1 MELTALESRLACL
14 TNCNA
19 LLDEP
24 IVHAYRYT
32 LYALVRE
39 NPLAAAQGYAKLYH
53 DLKAGGYAG
62 FGDFLWD
69 WLRYTDTPYGLMA
82 ERGEE
87 DASLRAAMVA
97 DVELL
102 RAAATTDPAPLLPA
116 DLPLPKLAWSAPW
129 DLNSLT
135 DFYRQKGCGLFARY
149 RAFRWRGGRLIGIE
163 APDSPQPW
171 ELWGYQEQRRQVRD
185 NALALLEGRQVN
197 HVLLYGDSGTGK
209 SATVK
214 SLLSQEGLEKLRI
227 VELDKGHLED
237 IPDLVRLLEGRAQS
251 FILFIDDLAFDAD
264 DKSYSQLK
272 TILEG
277 SLEKQPGNV
286 VVYATSNRR
295 NLVKQ
300 NFSDRDGDDMDRNE
314 TIAEKTSLAERFGAR
329 IAYFSLT
336 PREFWQMV
344 EDLAPVYGLK
354 LDRDTLLHRCEQWEL
369 RHPGRTPRIAKQF
382 IAHELEGQGQA

>member
-1 MELTALESRLACL
+1 MELTALQARLTCL
-14 TNCNA
+14 TNCNPVLREEIIHSYRHTLRA
-19 LLDEP
+19 L
-24 IVHAYRYT
+24 
-32 LYALVRE
+32 
-39 NPLAAAQGYAKLYH
+39 AQGNDLDAASWYAQLYYR
-53 DLKAGGYAG
+53 LKARGFCGLGG
-62 FGDFLWD
+62 FLWD
-69 WLRYTDTPYGLMA
+69 WLRYTDTPYGLMV
-82 ERGEE
+82 ERGQE
-87 DASLRAAMVA
+87 DASLRAAMAA

-102 RAAATTDPAPLLPA
+102 RAASTTDLTPFLPA
-116 DLPLPKLAWSAPW
+116 GLPRLEWKADWDMRDLER
-129 DLNSLT
+129 
-135 DFYRQKGCGLFARY
+135 FYLHNGCGPFAQY
-149 RAFRWRGGRLIGIE
+149 RAFRWRSGELVGIRE
-163 APDSPQPW
+163 PDSPQPW
-171 ELWGYQEQRRQVRD
+171 ELWGYQEQRRQVRE

-214 SLLSQEGLEKLRI
+214 SLLAQEGLEKLRI
-227 VELDKGHLED
+227 VELDKSHLED
-237 IPDLVRLLEGRAQS
+237 IPDLVRLLEGRAQR

-264 DKSYSQLK
+264 DRAYSQLK

-314 TIAEKTSLAERFGAR
+314 TIAEKTSLAERFGVR

-354 LDRDTLLHRCEQWEL
+354 LEREELLRRVEQWEL

-382 IAHELEGQGQA
+382 IAHELERQAQ

>member
-1 MELTALESRLACL
+1 MELTALEGRLACL

-53 DLKAGGYAG
+53 DLKAEGYAG

-102 RAAATTDPAPLLPA
+102 RAAATTDLTSLLPA
-116 DLPLPKLAWSAPW
+116 DLPLPKLAWVADW

-135 DFYRQKGCGLFARY
+135 DFYRQQGCGPFARY
-149 RAFRWRGGRLIGIE
+149 RAFRWQRGRLLGIGE
-163 APDSPQPW
+163 PDSPQPW
-171 ELWGYQEQRRQVRD
+171 ELWGYREQRRQVRD

-264 DKSYSQLK
+264 DKAYSQLK

-300 NFSDRDGDDMDRNE
+300 NFSDRSGDEMDRNE

-344 EDLAPVYGLK
+344 EDLAPVYGLH
-354 LDRDTLLHRCEQWEL
+354 LDREELLHRVEQWEL

-382 IAHELEGQGQA
+382 IAHELERQKAE